1 MNTTNKKILQ
11 YKPFEKE
18 TYRGICHCYESIID
32 RKPLRLV
39 VDSTNRI
46 VYCKHCGNIIEPFIA
61 LELLVKDW
69 EKIEKAEEEIKNRLR
84 RTWEIGR
91 KYRPW
96 KRAMK
101 YIEKEVGNGKAR
113 PICPHCH
120 EPFALE
126 EITEFR
132 HRNKSG
138 LEYTSHCH
146 DVTNVRW

>member
-1 MNTTNKKILQ
+1 MSTTSKKILQ

-18 TYRGICHCYESIID
+18 TYRSICHCYDNIVD
-32 RKPLRLV
+32 KKPLRLV
-39 VDSTNRI
+39 VDSKNRI

-61 LELLVKDW
+61 LELLAKDW
-69 EKIEKAEEEIKNRLR
+69 EKIEKNEEEIKSRLR

-132 HRNKSG
+132 HRTKSG
-138 LEYTSHCH
+138 FEATSHGH
-146 DVTNVRW
+146 NVTNVRW